1 MCGVTMLLVEHKVWS
16 KTKVIQ
22 DDSMQNERTV
32 LVIQCNCWV
41 ENESMYI
48 VLTTATLELVDC
60 PSVPLFRLLNRWRAS
75 CASAVF
81 AKLVPPRSSEDS
93 KSNTVNGCAE
103 STNEQVIKR
112 REIPRIRS
120 LILQQEQSFW
130 RICSPEM
137 PETSGIPPASMDSH
151 TLHSWH

>member
-112 REIPRIRS
+112 RDHLLCFLSSMCSIYAK
-120 LILQQEQSFW
+120 ILLAPFP
-130 RICSPEM
+130 INC
-137 PETSGIPPASMDSH
+137 IH
-151 TLHSWH
+151 LTLLYP